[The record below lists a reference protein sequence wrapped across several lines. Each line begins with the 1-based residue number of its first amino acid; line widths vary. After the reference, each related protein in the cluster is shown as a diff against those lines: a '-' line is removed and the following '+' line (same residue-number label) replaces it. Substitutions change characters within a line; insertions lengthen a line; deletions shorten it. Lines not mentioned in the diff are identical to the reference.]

1 MNVSESSM
9 AQAVSMEQTD
19 FPNLTSM
26 EWQAL
31 HRLSAVYREIF
42 VTSLLSTAT
51 PEQHRAAIQDYI
63 VRDLNEANRRVK
75 TPLRTS
81 H

>member
-1 MNVSESSM
+1 M
-9 AQAVSMEQTD
+9 ASAVSLEQAN
-19 FPNLTSM
+19 FPHLTTV

-31 HRLSAVYREIF
+31 HRLAAVSDEIF
-42 VTSLLSTAT
+42 VTSLLNTAT